1 MTRRGVAQG
10 AEKVQTKSDYLPVIR
25 GGNQVE
31 HILKI
36 HPSGNWPARIRD
48 DNP

>member
-10 AEKVQTKSDYLPVIR
+10 AEKPQSKSDYLPVIR

-31 HILKI
+31 HII
-36 HPSGNWPARIRD
+36 GFPHPSGSWPAKMED
-48 DNP
+48 DN